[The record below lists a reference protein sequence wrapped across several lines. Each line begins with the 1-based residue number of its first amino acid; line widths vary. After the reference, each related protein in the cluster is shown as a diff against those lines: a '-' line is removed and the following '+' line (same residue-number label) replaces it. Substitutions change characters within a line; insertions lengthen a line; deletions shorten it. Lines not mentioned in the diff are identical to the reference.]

1 MKKKTLT
8 MALASLAAAAV
19 LSGCSGGQTAE
30 TTQSGQAQESGETQA
45 DTEAGSTEAAA
56 PDEAAEPVTLRFA
69 SWQSNHAEA
78 NQAVADAYHELNP
91 NVTVEFEYLGDM
103 NAADYMQKVD
113 VMIMGGEPLDI
124 VMTDSLMSYTVRASS
139 NAYLPLDSFFEA
151 EGTTAE
157 DMFEVVVKV
166 DDQVYGI
173 PAEMK
178 YNNLVLINKDMLD
191 AAGLPVPDLNWTW
204 DDYRDYAIQLTQG
217 SGADAIY
224 GSFFRSGANVFGINA
239 AKQGN
244 PYFYD
249 DGTLTFEDPIW
260 SRFLEFRYNL
270 ENTDKAST
278 PQTDIKAL
286 NLNYRDQFFSGKVA
300 MMPLGTYVLSD
311 IGNEK
316 YAHDFTTTFAR
327 MPLWEEDDE
336 HYNTAEATVFSIAR
350 TSEHPQE
357 AFDFLKFWSTEGVN
371 IKGMF
376 MSNEKGADRVDS
388 VKNIVASFEDMVDMD
403 ALTAIMEDEKWIDSY
418 PESTPTYQNEISDME
433 IEETDKYLLGSQ
445 GLEDTISNMMRR
457 GNEIIEAN
465 K

>member
-1 MKKKTLT
+1 M
-8 MALASLAAAAV
+8 
-19 LSGCSGGQTAE
+19 CI
-30 TTQSGQAQESGETQA
+30 
-45 DTEAGSTEAAA
+45 
-56 PDEAAEPVTLRFA
+56 R
-69 SWQSNHAEA
+69 
-78 NQAVADAYHELNP
+78 
-91 NVTVEFEYLGDM
+91 
-103 NAADYMQKVD
+103 
-113 VMIMGGEPLDI
+113 
-124 VMTDSLMSYTVRASS
+124 DS
-139 NAYLPLDSFFEA
+139 FEA

-300 MMPLGTYVLSD
+300 MMPLGTDVYKRQPLIPSPSWQRD
-311 IGNEK
+311 IC
-316 YAHDFTTTFAR
+316 DF
-327 MPLWEEDDE
+327 P
-336 HYNTAEATVFSIAR
+336 
-350 TSEHPQE
+350 
-357 AFDFLKFWSTEGVN
+357 
-371 IKGMF
+371 
-376 MSNEKGADRVDS
+376 DRYCIFCS
-388 VKNIVASFEDMVDMD
+388 SGIPGPRS
-403 ALTAIMEDEKWIDSY
+403 W
-418 PESTPTYQNEISDME
+418 
-433 IEETDKYLLGSQ
+433 Q
-445 GLEDTISNMMRR
+445 GCR
-457 GNEIIEAN
+457 